1 MNRCT
6 NPVSADPTHGGT
18 LVIQPLPG
26 IGDMLWHLAHIRAIA
41 RAGTAGSVTL
51 LTKRRSQADR
61 LLAAEPAVGEVLWLE
76 RNPGRHD
83 GVLGILRLAHEL
95 QAHRFTEAFVL
106 HGSGR
111 YGFVCRLAGIP
122 RRFGYGRG
130 WHGWWLNGGATLAR
144 DEHHGHPIAMADR
157 LLERLGLERPG
168 IEPPLATSGAA
179 REAVAR
185 RFGTLPRPW
194 AALGIGCSE
203 PDRRWSEARFAAL
216 SLELKPVFPTIFLL
230 GGEAERDVAAAIATH
245 HPDEG
250 CLAVIGEPIDEVAA
264 LLSDCGLFVGND
276 TGVYNLAAAVHTPAI
291 GLYNGRYPPLA
302 YSPFLSAITPAV
314 PGSGMAGIGVDQVLA
329 YVHSLG
335 SA

>member
-6 NPVSADPTHGGT
+6 NPVSADPTSGGT

-26 IGDMLWHLAHIRAIA
+26 MGDMLWHLPHIRAIA

-61 LLAAEPAVGEVLWLE
+61 LLAAEPAVREVLWLE

-83 GVLGILRLAHEL
+83 GVLGILRLAAEL
-95 QAHRFTEAFVL
+95 EAYHFTEAFVL

-111 YGFVCRLAGIP
+111 YAFACRLAGIA
-122 RRFGYGRG
+122 RCFGYGRG
-130 WHGWWLNGGATLAR
+130 WQGWLLDGGATLAR

-168 IEPPLATSGAA
+168 VEPPLAISSAA

-185 RFGTLPRPW
+185 RFRTLPRPW

-216 SLELKPVFPTIFLL
+216 AMGLKPVFPTIFLL
-230 GGEAERDVAAAIATH
+230 GGQAERDVGNAIAKH

-250 CLAVIGEPIDEVAA
+250 CLAVIDEPIDEVAA
-264 LLSDCGLFVGND
+264 LLTDCGLFVGND
-276 TGVYNLAAAVHTPAI
+276 TGVYNLAAAVHIPAI
-291 GLYNGRYPPLA
+291 GLFNGRYPPLA

-314 PGSGMAGIGVDQVLA
+314 SGSGMAGIGVDQVLA

>member
-1 MNRCT
+1 MNPCT
-6 NPVSADPTHGGT
+6 NPVSADPIPGGT

-26 IGDMLWHLAHIRAIA
+26 IGDLLWHLPHLRAIA
-41 RAGTAGSVTL
+41 RACTEGSVTL

-61 LLAAEPAVGEVLWLE
+61 LLAAEQAVCGVFWLE

-95 QAHRFTEAFVL
+95 EAHRFTEAFVL

-111 YGFVCRLAGIP
+111 YALACRLAGIA

-130 WHGWWLNGGATLAR
+130 WQGWWLDGGATLAR
-144 DEHHGHPIAMADR
+144 HEHHGHPIAMADR

-168 IEPPLATSGAA
+168 LEPPLAISRAA
-179 REAVAR
+179 REAVAH

-194 AALGIGCSE
+194 AAFGIGCSE
-203 PDRRWSEARFAAL
+203 PDRRWDESRFAAL
-216 SLELKPVFPTIFLL
+216 ALGLEPVFPTIFQL
-230 GGEAERDVAAAIATH
+230 GGEAERDVATAIATGG
-245 HPDEG
+245 G

-264 LLSDCGLFVGND
+264 LLSECGLFVGND
-276 TGVYNLAAAVHTPAI
+276 TGVYNLAAAVHTPAV
-291 GLYNGRYPPLA
+291 GLFNGRYPPLA
-302 YSPFLSAITPAV
+302 YSPFLSAITPEV
-314 PGSGMAGIGVDQVLA
+314 PGSGMAGIDVEQVLA

-335 SA
+335 NA

>member
-1 MNRCT
+1 MNPCT
-6 NPVSADPTHGGT
+6 NPGRGDPIPDGT

-26 IGDMLWHLAHIRAIA
+26 IGDMLWHLPHLRAIA
-41 RAGTAGSVTL
+41 RARPAGSMTL

-61 LLAAEPAVGEVLWLE
+61 LLAAEPAVREVLWLE
-76 RNPGRHD
+76 RNPGPHD

-95 QAHRFTEAFVL
+95 EAHRFTEAFVL

-111 YGFVCRLAGIP
+111 YALACRLAGIP

-130 WHGWWLNGGATLAR
+130 WQGWWFGGGATLAR
-144 DEHHGHPIAMADR
+144 NERHGHPIAMADR

-168 IEPPLATSGAA
+168 LEPPLAISNAA

-194 AALGIGCSE
+194 AAMGIGCSE
-203 PDRRWSEARFAAL
+203 PDRRWDEARFAAL
-216 SLELKPVFPTIFLL
+216 ALGLKPVFPTILLL
-230 GGEAERDVAAAIATH
+230 GGEAERAVATAIAT
-245 HPDEG
+245 DVG

-264 LLSDCGLFVGND
+264 LLSECGLFVGND
-276 TGVYNLAAAVHTPAI
+276 TGVYNLAAAVYTPAI
-291 GLYNGRYPPLA
+291 GLFNGRYPPLA

-314 PGSGMAGIGVDQVLA
+314 PGSGMAGIGVDRVLA
-329 YVHSLG
+329 YVLSLG
-335 SA
+335 NA

>member
-1 MNRCT
+1 MNRYT
-6 NPVSADPTHGGT
+6 NPVSADPTPGGT

-26 IGDMLWHLAHIRAIA
+26 MGDMLWHLPHIRAIA

-61 LLAAEPAVGEVLWLE
+61 LLTAEPAVREVLWLE

-83 GVLGILRLAHEL
+83 GVLGILRLAAEL
-95 QAHRFTEAFVL
+95 EAYRFTEAFVL

-111 YGFVCRLAGIP
+111 YAFACRLAGIA

-130 WHGWWLNGGATLAR
+130 WQGWLLDGGATLAEG
-144 DEHHGHPIAMADR
+144 EHHGHPIAMADR

-168 IEPPLATSGAA
+168 VEPPLAISST
-179 REAVAR
+179 V
-185 RFGTLPRPW
+185 
-194 AALGIGCSE
+194 ALGIGCSE

-216 SLELKPVFPTIFLL
+216 AMGLKPVFPTIFLL
-230 GGEAERDVAAAIATH
+230 GGQAERDVGNAIAKH

-264 LLSDCGLFVGND
+264 LLTDCGLFVGND
-276 TGVYNLAAAVHTPAI
+276 TGVYNLAAAVHIPAI
-291 GLYNGRYPPLA
+291 GLFNGRYPPLA

-314 PGSGMAGIGVDQVLA
+314 PRSGMAGIGVDQVLA

>member
-1 MNRCT
+1 M
-6 NPVSADPTHGGT
+6 
-18 LVIQPLPG
+18 IQPLPG
-26 IGDMLWHLAHIRAIA
+26 IGDMLWHLPHLRAIA
-41 RAGTAGSVTL
+41 RACAAGSVTL

-61 LLAAEPAVGEVLWLE
+61 LLGAEPAVSAILWLE

-83 GVLGILRLAHEL
+83 GVSGLLRLAHEL

-111 YGFVCRLAGIP
+111 YGLACRLAGIA

-130 WHGWWLNGGATLAR
+130 WQGWWLDDGTTLAR

-168 IEPPLATSGAA
+168 LEPPLAISNAA
-179 REAVAR
+179 REAVAH

-194 AALGIGCSE
+194 AAFGIGCSE
-203 PDRRWSEARFAAL
+203 PDRRWGEARFAAL
-216 SLELKPVFPTIFLL
+216 ALGLKPIFPAIFLL
-230 GGEAERDVAAAIATH
+230 GGEAERPIAAAIATAG
-245 HPDEG
+245 G
-250 CLAVIGEPIDEVAA
+250 CLLVIGEPIDEVAA
-264 LLSDCGLFVGND
+264 LLSECGLFVGND

-291 GLYNGRYPPLA
+291 GLFNGRYPPLA
-302 YSPFLSAITPAV
+302 YSPFLSAITPRA

-335 SA
+335 NA